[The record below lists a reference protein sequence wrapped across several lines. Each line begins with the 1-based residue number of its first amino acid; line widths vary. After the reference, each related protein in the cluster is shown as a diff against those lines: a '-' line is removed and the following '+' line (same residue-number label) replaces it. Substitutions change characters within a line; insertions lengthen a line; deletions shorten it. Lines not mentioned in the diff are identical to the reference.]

1 MFISIPS
8 KYNLKNIERISPKLK
23 DIKHFLFYGTLLGYK
38 RNNNVIEGDDD
49 IDILVEISQKHELIQ
64 RLLKLGYEIS
74 INEKYFVQA
83 TSQIDGITTYSDF
96 YLYEDNP
103 YNDYII
109 DRWSLEGIVSDYT
122 KHLHIPKNL
131 IYPLKKGRM
140 QDIEVSLPN
149 KVSDICEFIYG
160 KNYNIPIK
168 KNVDYIAGIVN
179 NKPYFFTLDNNVTE
193 TINIVIVTYN
203 SSSTLKKCLDSVL
216 NNLSESITVTV
227 VDNNSSDNT
236 VEIIESYGDKINA
249 IKNKKNIGFSAG
261 VNAGIDLKAK
271 YNLLL
276 NPDTVVFKGW
286 VNGLLSRFDK
296 FTNVAAV
303 GPISNYAASYQ
314 NIANYCSDKEIKLLS
329 GPPEK
334 IDNNSLLS
342 ILYKNQS
349 SLESKLLIG
358 FCMLIST
365 DALRKVGFLD
375 EKLFL
380 GNDDLDI
387 SWKFRI
393 NGLKTI
399 IATDVFVY
407 HKGQV
412 SFSSVKKEK
421 TNKLVQNS
429 TDILNEN
436 LVNYYGENNVP
447 TPQELWNIDWF
458 LPSKKSFN
466 PFSKINT
473 PHFNR
478 KNQPKISI
486 IVLSFNAFSYTKKC
500 IDSILANTYAN
511 YELIIFDNGSKKQ
524 TLDGLKKLKIEYPE
538 IKIIFSKNN
547 LGFAKGN
554 NEAFKN
560 STGEYVCFVNND
572 TLLPYG
578 WLTSLY
584 NSLRLDSKIGAV
596 GPVSNSVSGRQ
607 KIIQEYELSD
617 FFNYSK
623 ERIIKKNKITP
634 RRRLAG
640 LIIML
645 PRKIYQSIGGFSED
659 FKIGNYEDDDLSLKI
674 RDLGYALMVDE
685 SVYVHHFG
693 SQTFKANNID
703 YSLTMADG
711 ELIFKRKWPRTNY
724 NELLEIDNNLIDLE
738 KNLIKKSFEFLNNQ
752 HFRKALEPVE
762 KILKFNPISVEAL
775 FLKSIIFTSTE
786 KFEPALQAINKL
798 LSINSTHSEAHNQL
812 GIIYLFLSKTSK
824 AIKCFDKAIA
834 LKPDWIEPYKLKS
847 ESLLG
852 INEIN
857 KAYETLIEIV
867 NIFGQDES
875 TLNRIVQILQ
885 ISGEKKEAEKRLKI
899 LNSQSHISQEKR
911 KFI

>member
-1 MFISIPS
+1 
-8 KYNLKNIERISPKLK
+8 
-23 DIKHFLFYGTLLGYK
+23 
-38 RNNNVIEGDDD
+38 
-49 IDILVEISQKHELIQ
+49 
-64 RLLKLGYEIS
+64 
-74 INEKYFVQA
+74 
-83 TSQIDGITTYSDF
+83 
-96 YLYEDNP
+96 
-103 YNDYII
+103 
-109 DRWSLEGIVSDYT
+109 
-122 KHLHIPKNL
+122 
-131 IYPLKKGRM
+131 M
-140 QDIEVSLPN
+140 QGIEVSLPN

-160 KNYNIPIK
+160 KNYNTPIK

-179 NKPYFFTLDNNVTE
+179 NKPYFFTLDNNVNE
-193 TINIVIVTYN
+193 TINIVIVTHN
-203 SSSTLKKCLDSVL
+203 SSSTLKKCLNSVL
-216 NNLSESITVTV
+216 HNLSEPITVTV
-227 VDNNSSDNT
+227 VDNNSSDST
-236 VEIIESYGDKINA
+236 KDIIESYGKKINV

-261 VNAGIDLKAK
+261 VNAGLDLKAK

-314 NIANYCSDKEIKLLS
+314 NIENYCTDKEIELLS

-334 IDNNSLLS
+334 IDNNSLLR

-365 DALRKVGFLD
+365 DALKKIGLLD
-375 EKLFL
+375 EELFL
-380 GNDDLDI
+380 GNNDLDI
-387 SWKFRI
+387 SWKFRK

-399 IATDVFVY
+399 IARDVFVY
-407 HKGQV
+407 NQGQDGYTND
-412 SFSSVKKEK
+412 KKEN
-421 TNKLVQNS
+421 TSKLLQNS

-436 LVNYYGENNVP
+436 LIKYYGENNVP
-447 TPQELWNIDWF
+447 TPQELWDIDWF

-466 PFSKINT
+466 PFSKIDT
-473 PHFNR
+473 PYLNR
-478 KNQPKISI
+478 KKQPKISI

-500 IDSILANTYAN
+500 INSILSNTFTN

-524 TLDGLKKLKIEYPE
+524 TVNGLKKLKIEYPE

-554 NEAFKN
+554 NEAFK
-560 STGEYVCFVNND
+560 SSSGEYVCFVNND

-607 KIIQEYELSD
+607 KIIQKYELSD

-623 ERIIKKNKITP
+623 ERIIKKNKNTP

-640 LIIML
+640 LVVLL

-674 RDLGYALMVDE
+674 RDLGYALMVNE

-703 YSLTMADG
+703 YSATMKDG
-711 ELIFKRKWPRTNY
+711 ELIFKRKWPHTNY

-738 KNLIKKSFEFLNNQ
+738 KNLIEKGFELLNDQ
-752 HFRKALEPVE
+752 HSKKALESVDR
-762 KILKFNPISVEAL
+762 ILRFNPISEEAL

-786 KFEPALQAINKL
+786 KYESALKTANKL
-798 LSINSTHSEAHNQL
+798 ISINNTNSEAYNQL
-812 GIIYLFLSKTSK
+812 GIIHLFLSETSE
-824 AIKCFDKAIA
+824 AIKCFDRAIA

-847 ESLLG
+847 ESLVG

-885 ISGEKKEAEKRLKI
+885 IAGEKKEADKWLKI
-899 LNSQSHISQEKR
+899 LNSQSSITQVQEK
-911 KFI
+911 FI